1 MPRVEF
7 REERCKGCGQ
17 CVLACP
23 VKIIGFANHL
33 NQKGYKPATIP
44 DDLKNKC
51 IGCASCGRMCPDLVI
66 TVYK

>member
-17 CVLACP
+17 CVLVCP
-23 VKIIGFANHL
+23 VKIIGFADRINA
-33 NQKGYKPATIP
+33 KGYKPATV
-44 DDLKNKC
+44 KEMEKC
-51 IGCASCGRMCPDLVI
+51 IGCASCGKMCPDLVI